1 MIEVTIAEAAQRRGI
16 DNPKQLADRLACAP
30 TIIWRVWTG
39 RQSPTVTM
47 IGRICE
53 ALDCEVSEVL
63 RRVPDKK
70 GRKPPT
76 RQSRSKGKKQ

>member
-16 DNPKQLADRLACAP
+16 SNPKQLADKIVCAP
-30 TIIWRVWTG
+30 TVIWRVWTG
-39 RQSPTVTM
+39 RQSPTVKM

-63 RRVPDKK
+63 RRIPDKK
-70 GRKPPT
+70 RRKSPT
-76 RQSRSKGKKQ
+76 RQNGLKRKKQ